1 MKLITVFTPTYN
13 RGHLLQR
20 AYDALCRQD
29 NDNFEWLIVDDG
41 STDNTEEVV
50 KKFQE
55 ENKIIIRYIKKENG
69 GVGSAY
75 KCAIENTDT
84 ELLITIDS
92 DDYLPDG
99 GIDLIEKFWN
109 ENKEDKYAGIVAID
123 KYFDGRVVGDLL
135 PDQKD
140 VNLIDLLVGKYNIDN
155 GDRTDVVRTEL
166 YKEAIASPEYNE
178 KLGFEP
184 HNIHLIMSKKYDF
197 LVLNECLKYVEYQPD
212 GLTNTLYAR
221 IVKYAENFALTR
233 LLYLTFKNT
242 GIKFRIKTYLH
253 LISESILAKKMSL
266 MFKGD
271 SKIVPIILFIPGW
284 LLAIYI
290 RNKAKKI

>member
-20 AYDALCRQD
+20 AYEALCRQE

-41 STDNTEEVV
+41 STDNTEEIV
-50 KKFQE
+50 KKWQT

-84 ELLITIDS
+84 ELIIAIDS

-99 GIDLIEKFWN
+99 GIELIEKFWN

-166 YKEAIASPEYNE
+166 YKEAIASPDYNE

-184 HNIHLIMSKKYDF
+184 HNIHLIMSRKYDF
-197 LVLNECLKYVEYQPD
+197 LVLNECLKFVEYQPD

-284 LLAIYI
+284 LLSIYI

>member
-20 AYDALCRQD
+20 AYEALCRQE

-41 STDNTEEVV
+41 STDNTEEIV
-50 KKFQE
+50 KKWQA

-84 ELLITIDS
+84 ELIIAIDS

-99 GIDLIEKFWN
+99 GIELIEKFWN

-135 PDQKD
+135 TDQKD

-155 GDRTDVVRTEL
+155 GDRTDVVRTKL
-166 YKEAIASPEYNE
+166 YKEAISSPEYNE